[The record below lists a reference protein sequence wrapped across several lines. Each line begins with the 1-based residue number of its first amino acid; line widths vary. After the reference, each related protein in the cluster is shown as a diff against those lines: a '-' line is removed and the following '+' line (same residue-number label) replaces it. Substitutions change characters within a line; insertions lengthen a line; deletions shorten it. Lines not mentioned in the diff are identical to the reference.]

1 MSSVMRRRRGVMEK
15 LLCEMGFVA
24 HNIPFSSQ
32 RRSGGERLRLDS
44 NRCAFGDCYRKR
56 VPLHTAKRFSP
67 ITYTIHVYHN
77 IMKVISYKMGI
88 PGQRRPPKRAFPFR
102 PDAQVLVQSG

>member
-1 MSSVMRRRRGVMEK
+1 MEK

-44 NRCAFGDCYRKR
+44 NRCAFGGCYRKR

-67 ITYTIHVYHN
+67 MQ
-77 IMKVISYKMGI
+77 IMRSAPLCKAAA
-88 PGQRRPPKRAFPFR
+88 PK
-102 PDAQVLVQSG
+102 